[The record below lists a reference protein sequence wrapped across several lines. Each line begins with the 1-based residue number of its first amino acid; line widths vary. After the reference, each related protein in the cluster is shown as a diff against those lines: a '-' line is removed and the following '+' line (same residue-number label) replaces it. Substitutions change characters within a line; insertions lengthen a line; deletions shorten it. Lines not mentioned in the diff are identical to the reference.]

1 MSSVSRILVVD
12 EPRFGLYNPKR
23 MKKYELMTIAKVN
36 AGEDKAQELSNWVK
50 DLISAGKG
58 KVLNSSFMGKRKFA
72 YKVEKDI
79 EGFYEVFEFE
89 MEPKNMVNFKN
100 KLDLSESLTRYL
112 VTVA

>member
-1 MSSVSRILVVD
+1 
-12 EPRFGLYNPKR
+12 
-23 MKKYELMTIAKVN
+23 
-36 AGEDKAQELSNWVK
+36 
-50 DLISAGKG
+50 
-58 KVLNSSFMGKRKFA
+58 MGKRKFA

-79 EGFYEVFEFE
+79 DGFYEVFEFE